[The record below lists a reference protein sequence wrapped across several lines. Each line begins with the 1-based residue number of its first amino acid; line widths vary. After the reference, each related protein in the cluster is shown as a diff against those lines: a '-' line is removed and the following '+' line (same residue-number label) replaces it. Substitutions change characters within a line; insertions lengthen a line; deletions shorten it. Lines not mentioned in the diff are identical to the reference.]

1 MELKKVWMSPETEKK
16 SRYGYR
22 AVGGVLGIVLLMTV
36 LLLAGTMLSLSM
48 GVSQKWFSS
57 ILIVVVTVLGIVLAA
72 QMGRRGM
79 QDAMIF
85 FLTEN
90 DRL

>member
-48 GVSQKWFSS
+48 GVPQKWFSS
-57 ILIVVVTVLGIVLAA
+57 YPYSRCHCDWDCIGCTDGTA
-72 QMGRRGM
+72 R
-79 QDAMIF
+79 DAGCHD
-85 FLTEN
+85 FLSY
-90 DRL
+90 RK